1 MPEPDRIR
9 SAADLLWQHWQC
21 GQRMPALP
29 PACRPA
35 TRAEGYAIQ
44 ATLEQRSDKP
54 LFGWKIAATS
64 VAGQEHIQVDGPIAG
79 RLLAER
85 RHSVGAAISLA
96 HNLMRMAECEFAFR
110 MAHDLAPRATPYTR
124 TDVLAATH
132 SLHPAIEIPD
142 TRFSE
147 FEKAGAPQ
155 LIADNACTGE
165 YIIGTAAGP
174 QWRAL
179 DLVRHAVTACVG
191 SGAVHTGS
199 GANVLGDPLVA
210 LAWIANELS
219 AIGVTLKAG
228 QTVITGTCMAP
239 IPVVAG
245 DAVEVDFGVIG
256 RVGVHF
262 TE

>member
-1 MPEPDRIR
+1 MPDPDRVR
-9 SAADLLWQHWQC
+9 QAADLLWQSWQN

-35 TRAEGYAIQ
+35 SRAEGYAIQ
-44 ATLEQRSDKP
+44 ATLEQRSKTP

-64 VAGQEHIQVDGPIAG
+64 VAGQKHIQVDGPIAG
-79 RLLAER
+79 RLLGER
-85 RHSVGAAISLA
+85 GHADGAAISLA

-110 MAHDLAPRATPYTR
+110 MASDLAPRAAPYSR
-124 TDVLAATH
+124 ADVLAATQ
-132 SLHPAIEIPD
+132 SLHPAIEVPD

-147 FEKAGAPQ
+147 FEKAGALQ

-179 DLVRHAVTACVG
+179 DLVRHTVTARMG
-191 SGAVHTGS
+191 SGAVHSGS
-199 GANVLGDPLVA
+199 GANVLGDPLEA

-245 DAVEVDFGVIG
+245 DTVEVDFGVIG
-256 RVGVHF
+256 RVGVRF
-262 TE
+262 AD